1 MKKFSYQVG
10 IDVAKDTLDCT
21 VLQEG
26 QSIGYHRIS
35 NTSKAI
41 RCYLRQLAKEGVV
54 LSDTL
59 FCMEHT
65 GIYNAHVLQAL
76 IEGSHAICLE
86 AAMRIKSAIG
96 FTRGKNDKV
105 DSYRIARYAYLHQD
119 QLRLWVPKREVVQ
132 QLAHLVTLR
141 KRLLKTKVMLQQP
154 LKETKQFLGKAA
166 FSTEKAATDPVVKA
180 TERQLKQV
188 DKQIQQLIRQDEQLY
203 QLFEVITSV
212 DAVGPVTA
220 SHLLVVTNEFKNFTC
235 PKKFA
240 CYAGTAPFE
249 NSSGS
254 SLRGKSQ
261 VSPWAN
267 KETKKLLHMVAM
279 SAINMQ
285 GDLAQYYQRKVG
297 EGKNKM
303 NVNVINAVRNK
314 VIKRIFA
321 CVRDKRKYEKN
332 YTMALA

>member
-10 IDVAKDTLDCT
+10 IDVAKDTLDCS
-21 VLQEG
+21 LLREG
-26 QSIGYHRIS
+26 QLVSYHRIK
-35 NTSKAI
+35 NTPKGVST
-41 RCYLRQLAKEGVV
+41 YLKQLQEEAVA

-65 GIYNAHVLQAL
+65 GIYNTHILQILVESSYAV
-76 IEGSHAICLE
+76 CME
-86 AAMRIKSAIG
+86 AAMRIKAAVG

-105 DSYRIARYAYLHQD
+105 DSFRIARYAYLHQD
-119 QLRLWVPKREVVQ
+119 QLRLWVPKREIVQ
-132 QLAHLVTLR
+132 QLAHLVALR
-141 KRLLKTKVMLQQP
+141 KRLLKIKVMLQQP
-154 LKETKQFLGKAA
+154 LKETKRFLGKET
-166 FSTEKAATDPVVKA
+166 FRTEKTTTDPVVKA
-180 TERQLKQV
+180 TQRQLKQIE
-188 DKQIQQLIRQDEQLY
+188 KQIHQLIRQDEQLY
-203 QLFEVITSV
+203 QLFGIITSV

-267 KETKKLLHMVAM
+267 KETKKLLHMAAM

-285 GDLAQYYQRKVG
+285 GDLAQYYQRKVQ

-303 NVNVINAVRNK
+303 NVINAVRNK
-314 VIKRIFA
+314 IIKRIFA
-321 CVRDKRKYEKN
+321 CVRDDRKYEKN
-332 YTMALA
+332 YTLALA